1 MKNNMQF
8 LKDQIVALE
17 TQHGRNNQVRRQFNR
32 LLRAGSGKR
41 SRGEDDSYDTFN
53 IGTESRSKRPR
64 TPEMDRRL
72 QTLQAQYEACMA
84 NNRHLIETMQGGNY
98 AAHFAQLLSMNQ
110 KNIAMKNHAVHL
122 LSDMDKILRE
132 RGTTLAPDIQGIL
145 ANLWTMLQQR

>member
-1 MKNNMQF
+1 MRNNMQF

-41 SRGEDDSYDTFN
+41 SRGEDDSYGGDTMD
-53 IGTESRSKRPR
+53 TRSYKRPR

-72 QTLQAQYEACMA
+72 QTLQAQYEACIA
-84 NNRHLIETMQGGNY
+84 NNRHLIETIEGGNY

-122 LSDMDKILRE
+122 LSRMHRILQETGTILR
-132 RGTTLAPDIQGIL
+132 PDIQGIL
-145 ANLWTMLQQR
+145 ANLLKMLQQR